1 MLRESAMVNGLTAF
15 AMNKL
20 DVFSGLDELRIA
32 TAYRIAGKLSDDFPM
47 TLAELER
54 AEPVYETHPGWSE
67 DVTACRDFDA
77 LPDAAK
83 SYVGRVEELAG
94 VPVELISVGPGRD
107 QTISRADPFR
117 HG

>member
-1 MLRESAMVNGLTAF
+1 
-15 AMNKL
+15 
-20 DVFSGLDELRIA
+20 
-32 TAYRIAGKLSDDFPM
+32 M

-77 LPDAAK
+77 LPDTAK
-83 SYVGRVEELAG
+83 SYVARVEALAG

-107 QTISRADPFR
+107 QPISRADPFR
-117 HG
+117 KR